1 MTLES
6 IFIGTR
12 VDKGRYGPQSRDMAI
27 SDLISLIHHPSK
39 PAQIILP
46 DFSGLARHIDGQLR
60 KHFYQQQE
68 DEYSRKYRHLSD
80 LWHQAGSLSNPNNRS
95 RRFEKVMEQ
104 SQEFLVFSQDV
115 MPNINPYKLQY
126 QEEATVSRKGQM
138 YCLALLFHIIARA
151 AFEPE
156 SIAAD
161 TTLVAHC
168 RWMKDWVKKSLGA
181 RFLGEQMVR
190 TAMFNPEYFPALQR
204 LGGDTEASSAD
215 EYLAN
220 CIRTACKET
229 GECQNYNLQNY
240 RMTFDYRHIDKQQI
254 EMLEVLRELHYRIDR
269 LELLLQELAENNE
282 VDFTA
287 ADKAGK
293 WITEQI
299 GKVEGN
305 ENLRLPANTLAPQ

>member
-27 SDLISLIHHPSK
+27 SDLISLIHRPSE
-39 PAQIILP
+39 PARIILP

-60 KHFYQQQE
+60 KHFSQQQE

-80 LWHQAGSLSNPNNRS
+80 LWYQAGSLSNPDNRS

-115 MPNINPYKLQY
+115 MPNINPYNLQY
-126 QEEATVSRKGQM
+126 EDEERVRQKGQM

-156 SIAAD
+156 SVAAD

-168 RWMKDWVKKSLGA
+168 RWMKDWVKKTLGT

-190 TAMFNPEYFPALQR
+190 TAMFEPGYFPALQR
-204 LGGDTEASSAD
+204 LGGDTKASSAD

-220 CIRTACKET
+220 CIRTACQET
-229 GECQNYNLQNY
+229 GKRQNGYPQSY
-240 RMTFDYRHIDKQQI
+240 RMTFDYHMQNTQQI
-254 EMLEVLRELHYRIDR
+254 AILEVFRELHYRIDR
-269 LELLLQELAENNE
+269 LEMLLQELAENNE
-282 VDFTA
+282 VDFTT
-287 ADKAGK
+287 ADTAGK

-305 ENLRLPANTLAPQ
+305 ENLGIPANI